1 MERCFITTK
10 KLIEVKTKYLYYFVF
25 LTILYNTIY
34 IKNSLPKVLQIIL
47 TYIIPISQVLL
58 LFFGGVLLYQDYRI
72 NRGKS
77 VFNLPFIKWVLLY
90 TLYLCI
96 LTIFQGTIFN
106 TYNNAFFI
114 IHSIL
119 FFCIM
124 LIYIDRF
131 NWMEGM
137 VKIALLIILILSA
150 FSIATLII
158 FFITHSNLIDGISN
172 VGIKNFF
179 LSVAPQSS
187 RLIGLMENPNTFAY
201 LLLYAF
207 FIYVFLI
214 IYFKNSKLKYLFSIL
229 LIFNVINLILTAS
242 RGALLSF
249 LISLIFFCCCILI
262 LFRKTNHEHYHI
274 LKIAFISLA
283 ILGFLFLIYAFS
295 FNSEFALSVREFIIK
310 DLLRTKWLKTGS
322 GRTNNWKV
330 ALSMDKSKYIFGV
343 NDEYMYNRMVELLP
357 KRSSSFINN
366 NGRYHNMYI
375 TLLVNY
381 GIFALLGFLYFL
393 VYSLKVFVKGYFVS
407 SFRRKRFVLIFIS
420 QFFAIL
426 VSGIFEQLPIFNL
439 SPHALLFMFCWSSLF
454 VLSNRDR

>member
-1 MERCFITTK
+1 
-10 KLIEVKTKYLYYFVF
+10 
-25 LTILYNTIY
+25 
-34 IKNSLPKVLQIIL
+34 
-47 TYIIPISQVLL
+47 
-58 LFFGGVLLYQDYRI
+58 
-72 NRGKS
+72 
-77 VFNLPFIKWVLLY
+77 
-90 TLYLCI
+90 
-96 LTIFQGTIFN
+96 
-106 TYNNAFFI
+106 
-114 IHSIL
+114 
-119 FFCIM
+119 M
-124 LIYIDRF
+124 LIFVDRF
-131 NWMEGM
+131 NWIEVM
-137 VKIALLIILILSA
+137 VKLALLIVAIISV
-150 FSIATLII
+150 FSIATSLIY
-158 FFITHSNLIDGISN
+158 FITHTSLINGVRNI
-172 VGIKNFF
+172 GLKKFY
-179 LSVAPQSS
+179 LGVAPQSS
-187 RLIGLMENPNTFAY
+187 RLIGLMVNSNTFAY
-201 LLLYAF
+201 LLLYSF
-207 FIYVFLI
+207 YIYVFLI

-229 LIFNVINLILTAS
+229 LIFNVSNLILTAS

-283 ILGFLFLIYAFS
+283 ILVFLFLIYVFS

-343 NDEYMYNRMVELLP
+343 NDQYMFNRMADLLP

-393 VYSLKVFVKGYFVS
+393 AYSLNVFVKGYFIS

-439 SPHALLFMFCWSSLF
+439 SPHSLLFMFCWSSLF
-454 VLSNRDR
+454 VLSNRNR